1 MAVSSVAAF
10 WTTAA
15 LLIVVP
21 GADWAFIIGAALRDR
36 VVVPAVG
43 GLVIGYA
50 GITAVVVA
58 GVGALVA
65 RSPLLLTGL
74 TLAGGLYLMWL
85 GGTTFA
91 RPATPP
97 LEAVEPAGGGTG
109 WSAFGRGIGVSGLNP
124 KGLLIFFALLP
135 QFTDRDGSW
144 PVAGQLA
151 VLGLV
156 FTLNCAVFYAALGS
170 CARLVLRARPS
181 TARAVSRFSGAA
193 MVLIGALLITE
204 RLTG

>member
-10 WTTAA
+10 WATAL

-36 VVVPAVG
+36 VVVPAVA

-50 GITAVVVA
+50 GVTAVVVA
-58 GVGALVA
+58 GVGALIA

-85 GGTTFA
+85 GGTALA

-97 LEAVEPAGGGTG
+97 LHAAEPAGSGSGR
-109 WSAFGRGIGVSGLNP
+109 SALGKGIGVSGLNP

-135 QFTDRDGSW
+135 QFTDPDGSW

-151 VLGLV
+151 VLGVV
-156 FTLNCAVFYAALGS
+156 FTVNCAVFYGALGT
-170 CARLVLRARPS
+170 CARLALRTRPS
-181 TARAVSRFSGAA
+181 TARVISRISGAA
-193 MVLIGALLITE
+193 MILVGALLIIE
-204 RLTG
+204 RLIG